1 MSNLNRR
8 ELLAGSALLAL
19 GGCGGGGSAAPAPSP
34 APAPA
39 PTPAPAAAVSFANVS
54 VHDPSVIRTGG
65 GIYVFGSHL
74 AAARTTDLM
83 NWTKLADGVDNN
95 NPLFG
100 NKLTTELAAT
110 FAWTTVTDLWAPDVE
125 QLPDGKF
132 YMYYCSCQGKIGRA
146 HV

>member
-83 NWTKLADGVDNN
+83 NWTKLADGVE
-95 NPLFG
+95 PSS
-100 NKLTTELAAT
+100 AARILVCFVEGLRVVGKT
-110 FAWTTVTDLWAPDVE
+110 APTRIISQATVDAFLE
-125 QLPDGKF
+125 RF
-132 YMYYCSCQGKIGRA
+132 IR
-146 HV
+146 